1 MLRFHFTSEDLT
13 QVRLAP
19 RPHPLWE
26 TYFSLL
32 LLQSREGAVH
42 FDPWRRSV
50 RAALARANLTG
61 AVRTLTELYPVDGYT
76 PDFLVA
82 GDEAVELEDGLDLL
96 MSTPRRSLR
105 EQMELVAHVGGRTP
119 DWFRHIADGDAVMM
133 KRLGNLLR
141 RYHDIAVAPY
151 TEPVR
156 RAFAVEHAQRA
167 GTLLG
172 GGVEGLVGSYPAR
185 LMEWRDDGTLHVPCS
200 LEEPFEFD
208 VGGRAMTLLPS
219 FFSIHP
225 TAGAAEDRPLTISY
239 PVHRPLDWHVP
250 PRQDAGT
257 PGTHGRGAVTRLIGT
272 ARAAVLDALDRT
284 MSTSQLAETLRL
296 SLPTASRHT
305 TALREAGLVTSRRHG
320 RSVLHTRTPLGTALL
335 EGLPPEVG
343 APRG

>member
-1 MLRFHFTSEDLT
+1 MLRFHFTAEDLT
-13 QVRLAP
+13 RVRLAP

-61 AVRTLTELYPVDGYT
+61 AVRALTELYPVDGYT

-82 GDEAVELEDGLDLL
+82 GDGAVELEDGLDLL

-105 EQMELVAHVGGRTP
+105 EQMALVAHVGGGTP
-119 DWFRHIADGDAVMM
+119 GWFRHVADGDPAVL

-141 RYHDIAVAPY
+141 RYHGIAVAPY

-156 RAFAVEHAQRA
+156 RAFAVEHAQRV

-172 GGVEGLVGSYPAR
+172 GGVEGLVGGYPAR

-208 VGGRAMTLLPS
+208 IGGRATTLLPS

-225 TAGAAEDRPLTISY
+225 TAGAAADRPLTVSY
-239 PVHRPLDWHVP
+239 PLHRPLDWYAP
-250 PRQDAGT
+250 PRQDTGT
-257 PGTHGRGAVTRLIGT
+257 PDPHGREAVKRLIGT

-284 MSTSQLAETLRL
+284 MSTSQLAQTLRL

-320 RSVLHTRTPLGTALL
+320 QSVLHTRTALGTALL
-335 EGLPPEVG
+335 EGLPPDGG
-343 APRG
+343 AS